1 MSKTSKT
8 SKTSKKRDVEKEYQK
23 LTPEQAVLHRPASYI
38 GSTNDAEIAT
48 WIPDTTGKMSHSQC
62 IYNPG
67 LYKIFDECLT
77 NALDEAFRSG
87 VKDIKVTA
95 DNNSFTVWNDTKAGI
110 PIEIHKTHKMYVPE
124 MIFSHVHSSS
134 NYDDSEDRVWAGT
147 NGVGAKAA
155 VIFSTSSE
163 IEIQYN
169 KKKYTQVF
177 EKNLTIRNKPVIGSC
192 GSTNSVQI
200 TINPDF
206 ARFGMQNFESNDTIK
221 MMFKRTLEVGALS
234 PDKVSLWWND
244 EKLSVKNF
252 ETYANL
258 FIGDDRVEVP
268 RVYQKDGNWR
278 VLVCRSP
285 LDHFVQISSVNGCA
299 TLEGGTHVE
308 SVIHPVVKYVS
319 EKLQAKHKDVTIKN
333 QYIRDNIMVFVDCQV
348 VNPKFSSQTK
358 EKLISSSREL
368 GNKFGGGDAF
378 LKAVEKLGV
387 TDNVLAIANAKDLKS
402 LRNGQV
408 KKSRLNDILKLN
420 DANKAGTN
428 QGHKCTIIL
437 TEGDSAMSMAISGIQ
452 NRDHFGVFPLRGKLL
467 NVREVA
473 AKKLS
478 ANAEI
483 QHIIQILGLKYGV
496 EYENSDKLRYGK
508 VLIMTDQDEDG
519 FHIKGLLFNLF
530 DCFWPSLLKI
540 PGFISSMLTPVIKAK
555 KTGQEIMEFYNIPDY
570 NNWKESAGSG
580 WNVKYYKGLGT
591 STPKEAKEYFRR
603 MNTLQYVYTDEADQT
618 AVLKAFSKD
627 IKGGATDKR
636 KDWIQE
642 AISNPQDIDY
652 KMKMVPVKDFID
664 KELVL
669 FSIADVRRSLPSIV
683 DGLKVSQRKVL
694 YGCFK
699 RNLTKEVKVAQLAG
713 YVSEHSAY
721 HHGEASLTS
730 TIVGMAQQY
739 VGHNNIN
746 LLAPNGQFGSR
757 LKGGQDAASARYI
770 FTKLQPIT
778 SKVFNPE
785 DSVLLNY
792 LEDDGMK
799 IEPEYYMPTIPMLLA
814 NGSNGIGTGFSVT
827 IPSFN
832 PKDIKEN
839 IIRLMDSKGTPEDT
853 VLKEM
858 TPWYKGFTG
867 KVIKVSTNK
876 WSTSGCYKVQR
887 NKVHITELPVGT
899 WTCTYIEYLK
909 KLEMNSEIQR
919 YDDYSNE
926 VNVKITITFGP
937 SYITD
942 LIKKNK
948 LEDLLKLKSSVS
960 ATNIHVI
967 DENGQIVKIA
977 NAEDIIRRFYVIR
990 KKFYIRRKEHLEVRT
1005 SHELK
1010 ILENKIRFITEA
1022 GKSELVL
1029 FGKKKA
1035 IIVDELKKK
1044 KYYKSKS
1051 EKDKTGYQYL
1061 LDIKCENFTDE
1072 KVMSLEADIK
1082 KKRDYLSTLVVKTG
1096 LDLWKEDLS

>member
-1 MSKTSKT
+1 
-8 SKTSKKRDVEKEYQK
+8 

-38 GSTNDAEIAT
+38 GSVNDAEIDT
-48 WIPDTTGKMSHSQC
+48 WIPDTSGKMGHKQC

-67 LYKIFDECLT
+67 LYKIFDECIT
-77 NALDEAFRSG
+77 NALDEAYRSG
-87 VKDIKVTA
+87 VKDIKVNFTN
-95 DNNSFTVWNDTKAGI
+95 DSFSVWNDTKIGI
-110 PIEIHKTHKMYVPE
+110 PIEIHKEHKIYVPE

-134 NYDDSEDRVWAGT
+134 NYDDTQDRVWAGT

-155 VIFSTSSE
+155 VIYSLYSE
-163 IEIQYN
+163 IEITYN
-169 KKKYTQVF
+169 KKKYNQTF
-177 EKNLTIRNKPVIGSC
+177 ENNLTIRNKPKITAC
-192 GSTNSVQI
+192 GSGNTVKI
-200 TINPDF
+200 TIKPDF
-206 ARFGMQNFESNDTIK
+206 KRFGMKDFSSNDTIK

-234 PDKVSLWWND
+234 PDKVNLHWNG
-244 EKLSVKNF
+244 EKLPVKNF
-252 ETYANL
+252 ETFANL
-258 FIGDDRVEVP
+258 FIGDDKTEVP

-285 LDHFVQISSVNGCA
+285 LDRFVQISSVNGCA

-308 SVIHPVVKYVS
+308 SVIHPVVKAIA

-348 VNPKFSSQTK
+348 INPKFSSQTK

-368 GNKFGGGDAF
+368 GAKFSVGDAF

-387 TDNVLAIANAKDLKS
+387 ADNVLAIANAKDLRN
-402 LRNGQV
+402 LRSGQT

-452 NRDHFGVFPLRGKLL
+452 NRDIYGVFPLRGKLL
-467 NVREVA
+467 NVRDVS

-478 ANAEI
+478 DNAEI
-483 QHIIQILGLKYGV
+483 QYIIQILGLKFGT

-530 DCFWPSLLKI
+530 DCYWPSLLKI

-555 KTGQEIMEFYNIPDY
+555 KAGQDLMEFYNMPDY
-570 NNWKESAGSG
+570 NNWKEGAGSG
-580 WNVKYYKGLGT
+580 WNIKYYKGLGT
-591 STPKEAKEYFRR
+591 STPKEAKEYFKR
-603 MNTLQYVYTDEADQT
+603 MNTLKYAYTDELDQA
-618 AVLKAFSKD
+618 AVVKAFSKD

-642 AISNPQDIDY
+642 AIRNPQDIDY
-652 KMKMVPVKDFID
+652 HQKNVPVKDFIN

-669 FSIADVRRSLPSIV
+669 FSIADVRRSLPSLV
-683 DGLKVSQRKVL
+683 DGLKVSQRKVM

-757 LKGGQDAASARYI
+757 LKGGQDSASARYI

-778 SKVFNPE
+778 SKIFNSE

-799 IEPEYYMPTIPMLLA
+799 IEPDYYIPTIPLILA

-827 IPSFN
+827 IPCFN

-839 IIRLMDSKGTPEDT
+839 LITLMNSKEAPSDT
-853 VLKEM
+853 ILKEM
-858 TPWYKGFTG
+858 TPWYKGFNG
-867 KVIKVSTNK
+867 KVTKISENK
-876 WSTSGCYKVQR
+876 WTTKGCYKVSR
-887 NKVHITELPVGT
+887 NKVMITELPVGT
-899 WTCTYIEYLK
+899 WTCSYVEYLK
-909 KLEMNSEIQR
+909 KLELDSEIQR

-926 VNVKITITFGP
+926 VDVKITITFGP
-937 SYITD
+937 TYITD
-942 LIKKNK
+942 LIKRNK
-948 LEDLLKLKSSVS
+948 LEDLLKLKTNVS

-990 KKFYIRRKEHLEVRT
+990 KKAYDGRKKHLETRT
-1005 SHELK
+1005 THELQ
-1010 ILENKIRFITEA
+1010 ILENKIRFIKEV
-1022 GKSELVL
+1022 SDRSVIL

-1035 IIVDELKKK
+1035 VITDELKKK
-1044 KYYKSKS
+1044 KYYKSKT

-1061 LDIKCENFTDE
+1061 LDIKCDNFTDE
-1072 KVMSLEADIK
+1072 KVKILQGDIIK
-1082 KKRDYLSTLVVKTG
+1082 KKAFLDATVKKSG
-1096 LDLWKEDLS
+1096 LDLWKEDLN